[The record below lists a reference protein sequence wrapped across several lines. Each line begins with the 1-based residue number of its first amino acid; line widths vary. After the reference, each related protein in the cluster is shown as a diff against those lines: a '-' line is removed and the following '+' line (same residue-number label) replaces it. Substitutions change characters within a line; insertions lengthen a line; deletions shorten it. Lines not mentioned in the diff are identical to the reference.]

1 LSGSMRA
8 LVIGL
13 VRAARPK
20 QWAKNLLVVAAP
32 GAAGVLGHGSILISV
47 ALAVASFCCVASGT
61 YLLNDVS
68 DIESDRRHPLKC
80 QRPIA
85 AGVVSKP
92 VAIGVGV
99 GLVVSG
105 FVLAGIVNWK
115 LLGLLAA
122 YAAVTTSYTLF
133 LKHLPVVDMAVVAF
147 GFMIRAAAG
156 GVAAGV
162 PMSKWFLIVASLG
175 SLFMVAGKRH
185 GEYHEMGSDG
195 AAVRPALGSYSHRF
209 LRAAWMVAACGTIIA
224 YAVWAFKQPLHSLPW
239 SELSIIPFVAS
250 VGRYALLLRDGRGS
264 EPENLL
270 LDDRILQLLG
280 VLWVGLF
287 VYGIYLGG

>member
-1 LSGSMRA
+1 
-8 LVIGL
+8 L

-32 GAAGVLGHGSILISV
+32 GAAGVLGHASVLVSV

-68 DIESDRRHPLKC
+68 DVEADRRHPLKC
-80 QRPIA
+80 RRPIA

-92 VAIGVGV
+92 VAVGVGV
-99 GLVVSG
+99 SLLVSG
-105 FVLAGIVNWK
+105 FVLAAVVNWK
-115 LLGLLAA
+115 LLALLAA
-122 YAAVTTSYTLF
+122 YAVVTTSYTLF

-156 GVAAGV
+156 GIAAGV

-185 GEYHEMGSDG
+185 GEYHEMGADG
-195 AAVRPALGSYSHRF
+195 AAVRPALGSYSHTF
-209 LRAAWMVAACGTIIA
+209 LRAVWMAAAGGTIVA

-239 SELSIIPFVAS
+239 SELSIIPFALS
-250 VGRYALLLRDGRGS
+250 VFRYALLLRDGRGS